1 MLIFPLLL
9 HFIVIAWIRCYS
21 FLIFSQISFNDSW
34 AWIIATVGGSLYS
47 VRVCVHV
54 LISLLQEVYQEQPI
68 TVKIS
73 AKWLEKRLFTP
84 RAFNILYWFLY
95 LNFSKRNDSFYRC
108 IFCRIVS
115 TNKVTHIKQVV
126 SVVFFTIFN

>member
-73 AKWLEKRLFTP
+73 AKWLEKRLFTL

-95 LNFSKRNDSFYRC
+95 LSFSKRSM
-108 IFCRIVS
+108 FCRIVS
-115 TNKVTHIKQVV
+115 TNKVTHRKQAVA
-126 SVVFFTIFN
+126 VVFLPFLIKKMKCF